1 MYYFVDNSFELKT
14 NEYDKN
20 DLLEFRCENCGK
32 LYTKR
37 YIVLITSG
45 LLCKSCCQKQ
55 AFNNKD
61 WSDRNLKSKQ
71 TKKNKYGDENYNNRT
86 QAYKTCE
93 EKYGNIVAANSDKI
107 KEKIKEKNLQLYG
120 VEYSWQREDIKE
132 KSKQTKI
139 KLYNNPYYRN
149 EDKIKET
156 CRLKYGTD
164 YVVESDYFKNKSKQ
178 TCQEHGYIN
187 GGGSEIARNK
197 MHKKYTYDNLHFDSG
212 PELMYYIWLKDH
224 NIDFEY
230 QPDKKFIFE
239 YNNEERKYWCDF
251 KVGEEYHEIKG
262 LQFFENKDPNGKM
275 LCPWKHK
282 NDTPEKIEWR
292 NGLFEA
298 KHQCM
303 IKNNVKIIT
312 DYSEYENYVNEKY
325 TKDYI
330 NLFRNNLAFPY
341 LNLKLNDTSD
351 FGIIQHF
358 HKSIYEASRKNKPSP
373 LVAWN
378 DKTLIKKAALNRL
391 KYIGKCKPN
400 DILQAFNVAKI
411 APKISVFKPLLAQ
424 NLIEKYLYSVNE
436 IFDPFSGFS
445 GRMIGSEN
453 AKKKYVGQDIH
464 EKHVKESNE
473 IIKYKN
479 YKNSTVIV
487 KDIFKDQ
494 GGKYESLFTCPPYG
508 GKEHWNKN
516 NDEIE
521 KSCDEWIDICLE
533 KYKCK
538 KYMFVV
544 DKTEKY
550 KNYIVEKIE
559 NKSHFGSNF
568 EYVIL
573 I

>member
-1 MYYFVDNSFELKT
+1 MEIDMYYFVDNSFELIT

-20 DLLEFRCENCGK
+20 DLIEFRCEHCGK

-37 YIVLITSG
+37 YIVLISSG
-45 LLCKSCCQKQ
+45 LLCKSCCQKL

-61 WSDRNLKSKQ
+61 WSDRNLKSKL
-71 TKKNKYGDENYNNRT
+71 TKKTKYGDENYNNRT

-93 EKYGNIVAANSDKI
+93 EKYGNKISANSNKI
-107 KEKIKEKNLQLYG
+107 KEQIKQKNMQLYG
-120 VEYSWQREDIKE
+120 VEYTWQREDVKE
-132 KSKQTKI
+132 KSRLTKI
-139 KLYNNPYYRN
+139 QLYNNPYYRN

-156 CRLKYGTD
+156 CREKYGTD
-164 YVVESDYFKNKSKQ
+164 YVVESEYFKKKSKQ
-178 TCQEHGYIN
+178 TCEEHGYNN
-187 GGGSEIARNK
+187 GGYSEEARNK
-197 MHKKYTYDNLHFDSG
+197 MHKKYTYENKHFDSA
-212 PELMYYIWLKDH
+212 PELCYYIWLKDH

-230 QPDKKFIFE
+230 QPNISYKYE
-239 YNNEERKYWCDF
+239 YNNEYFDYFPDF
-251 KVGEEYHEIKG
+251 IVNGEYIEIKG
-262 LQFFENKDPNGKM
+262 LHFFENKNSNGKM
-275 LCPWKHK
+275 INPY
-282 NDTPEKIEWR
+282 DRTQDEKY
-292 NGLFEA
+292 EA

-312 DYSEYENYVNEKY
+312 DYSNYENYINEKY

-330 NLFRNNLAFPY
+330 KLFRNDLEFPY
-341 LNLKLNDTSD
+341 LNENLVDKSD
-351 FGIIQHF
+351 YGVIQHF
-358 HKSIYEASRKNKPSP
+358 HKSIYEATRKNKPSP
-373 LVAWN
+373 INAWN
-378 DKTLIKKAALNRL
+378 DKMLIKKAALNRL
-391 KYIGKCKPN
+391 KYVGRCKLS

-411 APKISVFKPLLAQ
+411 APKISVFKPSLAQ

-436 IFDPFSGFS
+436 VFDPFSGFS
-445 GRMIGSEN
+445 GRMIGCEN
-453 AKKKYVGQDIH
+453 TKKTYIGQDIH
-464 EKHVKESNE
+464 EGHVKESNE

-487 KDIFKDQ
+487 KDIFNDF
-494 GGKYESLFTCPPYG
+494 GGEYESLFTCPPYG

-521 KSCDEWIDICLE
+521 KTCDEWIELCLN

-538 KYMFVV
+538 KYLFVV

-550 KNYIVEKIE
+550 KNYIVETIE